1 MKRNQPRTTT
11 KLWGAQHNMVTPQ
24 RATHEKWL
32 EFFSFQDHEMV
43 QITPR
48 IVTKAMVSKVAY
60 VCVRVTLL
68 SIFAMIV
75 LNWFFGEYQSSALG
89 SETSSQIVLFERNH
103 INTVYAP
110 YLMNDR
116 RINIHKK
123 ASLMGKNRS
132 HHEDALNR
140 LKFVVD
146 NDEISAN
153 DMTKFIFQRRFDM
166 TSSSFL
172 NHLDATSKLCESS
185 KGGNSYKADQSQFSI
200 NKNVLLSKNNQKV
213 GLLSPSTSSSSSSS
227 ADYFSFSPAT
237 TAVCFVGSTRTLHR
251 QSVRDTILYRFYG
264 GWGHSHLTT
273 FAVLSDQNTNRT
285 LFKDFLHNL
294 K

>member
-1 MKRNQPRTTT
+1 
-11 KLWGAQHNMVTPQ
+11 
-24 RATHEKWL
+24 
-32 EFFSFQDHEMV
+32 MV

-68 SIFAMIV
+68 SMIAMIV
-75 LNWFFGEYQSSALG
+75 LNWFIGEYQSSALG
-89 SETSSQIVLFERNH
+89 SETSSQMVLFERNH

-123 ASLMGKNRS
+123 SFLVGKNRS
-132 HHEDALNR
+132 HDEDVLNR

-213 GLLSPSTSSSSSSS
+213 GLLSPSTSSSSS